1 LIDRRSA
8 VVLERTMSW
17 TKWQKVEGEGLDFEE
32 ILYEKKSHSELGGGI
47 ARVTIDKPE
56 AMNVMTLHTVEE
68 MFRAFYDANH
78 DTSIG
83 VIIVAGSGPH
93 FGAGGDVEWEKW
105 GLREAFYNRYPH
117 NRLIRLSRKPVIAQV
132 QGYCLGGH
140 NHMAYCCD
148 FTLAAD
154 NAIFGQAGP
163 KVSSPAD
170 GFFVPYLTKVVGAK
184 KAREMWMMCRR
195 YTALECEQMGL
206 VNTVVPLERL
216 EDEVDQWCS
225 ELLSVSPGCL
235 EVLKASFDQ
244 EMDGYREMGVIS
256 SNFYPDWFDM
266 PEGKEGGA
274 AFGARRMP
282 KFWSLRE
289 REAKKREELIAEYE
303 KESGE

>member
-1 LIDRRSA
+1 
-8 VVLERTMSW
+8 MSFSQ
-17 TKWQKVEGEGLDFEE
+17 WQTVEGEGMDFAE
-32 ILYEKKSHSELGGGI
+32 LKYEKKHHEELGGGI
-47 ARVTIDKPE
+47 ARITIDK
-56 AMNVMTLHTVEE
+56 ADTMNVMTLATTQE

-78 DTSIG
+78 DPKIG
-83 VIIVAGSGPH
+83 VIIVAGAGDH

-105 GLREAFYNRYPH
+105 GLRDAFYFSYPH
-117 NRLIRLSRKPVIAQV
+117 NRLIRSSRKPIVAQV
-132 QGYCLGGH
+132 QGYCLAGH

-148 FTLAAD
+148 FTIAAD

-195 YTALECEQMGL
+195 YTALECETMGL

-216 EDEVDQWCS
+216 EAEVDQWCS

-235 EVLKASFDQ
+235 EILKASFDQ
-244 EMDGYREMGVIS
+244 EMDGYQEMGVLS
-256 SNFYPDWFDM
+256 SNMYPDWFDM

-274 AFGARRMP
+274 SFGERRTP
-282 KFWSLRE
+282 EFWRLRE
-289 REAKKREELIAEYE
+289 REAKTREELIAQYE
-303 KESGE
+303 EEMKK

>member
-1 LIDRRSA
+1 
-8 VVLERTMSW
+8 MSW

-47 ARVTIDKPE
+47 ARVTIDKPD

-83 VIIVAGSGPH
+83 VVIVAGSGQH
-93 FGAGGDVEWEKW
+93 FGTGGDVEWEKW

>member
-1 LIDRRSA
+1 MGWSDWEE
-8 VVLERTMSW
+8 VT
-17 TKWQKVEGEGLDFEE
+17 GEGLDFEE
-32 ILYEKKSHSELGGGI
+32 LRYEKKRHSDLEGGI
-47 ARVTIDKPE
+47 ARVTIDKAE
-56 AMNVMTLHTVEE
+56 KYNVMTLHTVEE

-83 VIIVAGSGPH
+83 VIVVAGAGKH

-117 NRLIRLSRKPVIAQV
+117 NRLIRLSRKPVMAMV

-148 FTLAAD
+148 FTIAAD
-154 NAIFGQAGP
+154 TAIFGQAGP
-163 KVSSPAD
+163 RVSSPAD

-195 YTALECEQMGL
+195 YTALECEKMGL
-206 VNTVVPLERL
+206 VNTVVPGDRL
-216 EDEVDQWCS
+216 DAEVDQWCE

-244 EMDGYREMGVIS
+244 EMDGYTEMGTIS
-256 SNFYPDWFDM
+256 AQFYPDWFDM

-274 AFGARRMP
+274 AFGERRKP
-282 KFWSLRE
+282 GFWSLRE
-289 REAKKREELIAEYE
+289 KEAEMRRGLIEDYE
-303 KESGE
+303 KED

>member
-1 LIDRRSA
+1 
-8 VVLERTMSW
+8 MSW
-17 TKWQKVEGEGLDFEE
+17 TNWQKVEDEGLDFEE
-32 ILYEKKSHSELGGGI
+32 IVYEKKSHSELGGGI
-47 ARVTIDKPE
+47 ARVTIDKPD
-56 AMNVMTLHTVEE
+56 AMNVMTLNTTEE

-83 VIIVAGSGPH
+83 VIIVAGSGRH
-93 FGAGGDVEWEKW
+93 FGVGGDVEWEKW

-148 FTLAAD
+148 FTIAAD

-184 KAREMWMMCRR
+184 KAREMWMLCRR

-206 VNTVVPLERL
+206 VNTVVPQERL
-216 EDEVDQWCS
+216 EGEVDQWCS

-244 EMDGYREMGVIS
+244 EMDGYQEMGVLS

-274 AFGARRMP
+274 AFGARRTP
-282 KFWSLRE
+282 KFWNLRE

-303 KESGE
+303 KESGK

>member
-1 LIDRRSA
+1 
-8 VVLERTMSW
+8 MSW
-17 TKWQKVEGEGLDFEE
+17 SDWQPVKGEGLDFEE
-32 ILYEKKSHSELGGGI
+32 ILFEKKVHSELGGGI
-47 ARVTIDKPE
+47 ARVTIDKGD
-56 AMNVMTLHTVEE
+56 AMNVMTLNTVDE

-83 VIIVAGSGPH
+83 VIIVAGKGKH

-105 GLREAFYNRYPH
+105 GLRSAFYNRYPH

-132 QGYCLGGH
+132 QGFCLGGH

-148 FTLAAD
+148 FTIAAD

-216 EDEVDQWCS
+216 EAEVDQWCE

-235 EVLKASFDQ
+235 EILKASFDQ
-244 EMDGYREMGVIS
+244 EMDGYQEMGVIS

-274 AFGARRMP
+274 AFGERRLP
-282 KFWSLRE
+282 TFWKLRE
-289 REAKKREELIAEYE
+289 REAEKRAELVAEYE
-303 KESGE
+303 AESSDEKG

>member
-1 LIDRRSA
+1 M
-8 VVLERTMSW
+8 TW
-17 TKWQKVEGEGLDFEE
+17 TKWQTVEGEGLDFEE
-32 ILYEKKSHSELGGGI
+32 ILFEKKTHSELGGGI
-47 ARVTIDKPE
+47 ARITIDKPD
-56 AMNVMTLHTVEE
+56 AMNVMTVDTVEE

-78 DTSIG
+78 DTSVG
-83 VIIVAGSGPH
+83 VIIVAGSGQH

-148 FTLAAD
+148 FTIAAD

-206 VNTVVPLERL
+206 VNTVVPIERL
-216 EDEVDQWCS
+216 EAEVDQWCS
-225 ELLSVSPGCL
+225 ELLGVSPGCL
-235 EVLKASFDQ
+235 EVLKAAFDQ
-244 EMDGYREMGVIS
+244 EMDGYQEMGVIS

-274 AFGARRMP
+274 AFGARRTP